1 MFLFIFDFHSIM
13 FCFGISLKVDAR
25 EERDRRRELRG
36 MGKRITLTLHPSQ
49 LRRSPARTA

>member
-25 EERDRRRELRG
+25 EARDRRRELRG